1 MPKPL
6 EIGMVNEEQKSFL
19 TFPLFDISTLIPIL
33 PLYRLDQFKWPL
45 SSQKYF
51 DCLIEIHLTAI
62 TLKYKSEI

>member
-45 SSQKYF
+45 SSQKNF
-51 DCLIEIHLTAI
+51 DGLIEIPLATT
-62 TLKYKSEI
+62 TLKYKTEI

>member
-6 EIGMVNEEQKSFL
+6 RIGMVNGEQKSFL
-19 TFPLFDISTLIPIL
+19 TFPLFDMSTLIPIL

-51 DCLIEIHLTAI
+51 DDLIEIHLLTI
-62 TLKYKSEI
+62 TLKYKTEI